1 LSSGVNGP
9 RRDPCDVGIAVAYSG
24 AELRDRLTHMIDEAT
39 FRRVSDQALE
49 KLKQS
54 LIDAEE
60 AGGFEAE
67 EKNGVLNVLFED
79 GSAKFVFTPQTPVR
93 QVWIS
98 ARTSSFKL
106 EWDESSSHFKLVKTG
121 EDLRSLTERLLREQ
135 LGDPTLQLA

>member
-1 LSSGVNGP
+1 
-9 RRDPCDVGIAVAYSG
+9 
-24 AELRDRLTHMIDEAT
+24 MIDEAT
-39 FRRVSDQALE
+39 FRRVSDHALE
-49 KLKQS
+49 QLKQS

-60 AGGFEAE
+60 AGDFETE

-106 EWDESSSHFKLVKTG
+106 EWDESSSQFKLIKTG
-121 EDLRSLTERLLREQ
+121 ENLKALTERLLREQ
-135 LGDPTLQLA
+135 LGNPAIQLA